1 MALILKCN
9 IISPKRK
16 ERIDSHLPQTGR
28 HRSSTI
34 FNRIWISRFSYYI
47 GHALC
52 RRSTQGS
59 FWANWKDL
67 RIWVFLQ
74 CFLEKAMGFLEVIT
88 ALESLNVQCVRN
100 YYSFT
105 SYITVFS
112 SDFVKEFI
120 PFTRIVREESFKF
133 FKKGI
138 RSSE

>member
-1 MALILKCN
+1 
-9 IISPKRK
+9 
-16 ERIDSHLPQTGR
+16 
-28 HRSSTI
+28 
-34 FNRIWISRFSYYI
+34 
-47 GHALC
+47 
-52 RRSTQGS
+52 
-59 FWANWKDL
+59 
-67 RIWVFLQ
+67 
-74 CFLEKAMGFLEVIT
+74 LEKAMGFLEVIT